1 MIDIKLEHIVK
12 KYTSDVIA
20 VDDLSLNFEPGSF
33 VCLLGPSGCG
43 KTTTLR
49 MISGLERANDGVITI
64 GGEIFDS
71 PKQNIFVRPEHRK
84 LGLVFQSYALWP
96 HMTVQE
102 NVDFGLKLK
111 KISKEQRSRIV
122 DESLD
127 LLRMGAYRKRYPAEL
142 SGGQQQRVA
151 LARMLAVQPGIL
163 LLDEPLSNLDAALR
177 LEMRSELKSLH
188 ERLGS
193 TIVFVT
199 HDQLEAMS
207 LATHVAVMNE
217 GKLEQYADPM
227 TIYLKPATE
236 FVATFVGS
244 PPMNM
249 VGFSDLEGQR
259 WKAPFKKAV
268 AAFIRMDADDQRI
281 CKVGFRAEA
290 VTLKRSDDPHPL
302 KQNQTCIKGHIKA
315 VLPTGPEQIVSIV
328 VDDNQFY
335 VVTPPSLCFENGQS
349 VDMVVDLTMIHVFDQ
364 KGLRI

>member
-1 MIDIKLEHIVK
+1 MERVIV
-12 KYTSDVIA
+12 SDLLKRFGDFTA
-20 VDDLSLNFEPGSF
+20 VDQICFSIRHNEFFS
-33 VCLLGPSGCG
+33 LLGPSGCG
-43 KTTTLR
+43 KSTTLR
-49 MISGLERANDGVITI
+49 CIAGLEDPDGGLIEI
-64 GGEIFDS
+64 GGRRVFDADT
-71 PKQNIFVRPEHRK
+71 NIPPNKRL
-84 LGLVFQSYALWP
+84 LGMVFQNYAIWP
-96 HMTVQE
+96 HMTVYE
-102 NVDFGLKLK
+102 NISYPLRIAK
-111 KISKEQRSRIV
+111 KDSSEIQKTVTRVMETLGIGT
-122 DESLD
+122 L
-127 LLRMGAYRKRYPAEL
+127 GHRKPHEL

-151 LARMLAVQPGIL
+151 LGRSLAMEPNLL
-163 LLDEPLSNLDAALR
+163 LLDEPLSNLDAKLR
-177 LEMRSELKSLH
+177 EEMRVELKTIQ
-188 ERLGS
+188 ERTGTPILY
-193 TIVFVT
+193 VT